1 MEMIREWIITIVSVI
16 IFVTFVEIL
25 IPKSNNKRYIN
36 VVVGLLIMIV
46 ILNPLFY
53 LFRGT
58 INFEDNI
65 LQASNQMEYQTMQN
79 RIDHN
84 QYLQNEAVIELYKTQ
99 LAQQMQNRVENLS
112 DYRMEKI
119 NLMVEEKDLE
129 NLGLIYQIDMTLKSN
144 KISTTEK
151 KEIEPI
157 KIDIAINKNN
167 NTVEADSIRI
177 DNEEEIIKADFS
189 IYYSLPKDNINI
201 YILKDK

>member
-25 IPKSNNKRYIN
+25 IPNSNNKRYIN

-65 LQASNQMEYQTMQN
+65 LQVSNQMEYQTMQN

-99 LAQQMQNRVENLS
+99 LAQQMQNRVESLS
-112 DYRMEKI
+112 DYRVEKI
-119 NLMVEEKDLE
+119 DLTVEEKDLE
-129 NLGLIYQIDMTLKSN
+129 NLGLIHQIDMTLKSS
-144 KISTTEK
+144 KTSKTEK

-157 KIDIAINKNN
+157 KINVAINKNN

-177 DNEEEIIKADFS
+177 DNEEEIIKTDFS

>member
-1 MEMIREWIITIVSVI
+1 MIREWIVTIVSVI
-16 IFVTFVEIL
+16 VFVTFVEIL
-25 IPKSNNKRYIN
+25 IPNSDNKRYIN

-53 LFRGT
+53 LFRGD

-65 LQASNQMEYQTMQN
+65 LQASNQMEFQTMQN
-79 RIDHN
+79 RVEHN
-84 QYLQNEAVIELYKTQ
+84 QYLQNEAVIELYKSQ

-112 DYRMEKI
+112 DYSVEKI
-119 NLMVEEKDLE
+119 DLLVEEKDLE
-129 NLGLIYQIDMTLKSN
+129 KLGFIHQIDITLKAG
-144 KISTTEK
+144 KTTGFKK

-157 KIDIAINKNN
+157 KIDVAINKNN
-167 NTVEADSIRI
+167 NTVAADSIRI
-177 DNEEEIIKADFS
+177 DNEEDIIKRDFS

>member
-1 MEMIREWIITIVSVI
+1 MEMIREWIVTIVSVI
-16 IFVTFVEIL
+16 VFVTFVEIL
-25 IPKSNNKRYIN
+25 IPNSDNKRYIN

-53 LFRGT
+53 LFRGD

-65 LQASNQMEYQTMQN
+65 LQASNQMEFQTMQN
-79 RIDHN
+79 RADHN
-84 QYLQNEAVIELYKTQ
+84 QYLQNEAVIELYKSQ

-112 DYRMEKI
+112 DYSVEKI
-119 NLMVEEKDLE
+119 DLLVEEKDLE
-129 NLGLIYQIDMTLKSN
+129 KLGFIHQIDITLKTGKTADSQ
-144 KISTTEK
+144 K

-157 KIDIAINKNN
+157 KIDVAINKNN
-167 NTVEADSIRI
+167 NTVAADSIRI
-177 DNEEEIIKADFS
+177 DNEEDIIKRDFS